1 MCVPGGPGPGGAL
14 AQCDRG
20 PHCLLEQFTNLRESI
35 K

>member
-1 MCVPGGPGPGGAL
+1 MCERGGPGGAL

-20 PHCLLEQFTNLRESI
+20 PHCLLEQFTNIVREPI